1 MVTRRRLVRGFVL
14 AAAAVSCTVAIA
26 YQLTGS
32 AAVRQQVINHLQ
44 KFFVGGE
51 MALGSARF
59 RLLGGVSVENFTLYR
74 RDDPSQT
81 PLLHVPAGIIY
92 HDKEALSHGKL
103 AVRKLL
109 MRRPRI
115 TIVRSADGR
124 WNVAGLLGPVHPELQ
139 IPIVEIEQ
147 GTIALQIST
156 PHAAAP
162 FTVELQNVNATMVN
176 QPLPVLHIEVRGQ
189 AVALGSLALQ
199 ATWHRTAERLDATA
213 DLAPISVTANLLRDL
228 SAFWPGI
235 ADQVEQAAGTARVH
249 AGIQYGGTGTPG
261 LRHQVRMEFA
271 DGRLDHRD
279 LPLPLDRLNI
289 SARCD
294 DGVLA
299 VERLVAKAGPADV
312 SLTCRLRN
320 RDEPSQLVS
329 SRSCPLPP
337 CGGGLGR
344 GVTGG
349 TPHPNPPPQGSRE
362 REGNDVVVTGEV
374 KTPHPATLIPSA
386 FDRLAALELTVK
398 QLPVSP
404 ELFARLPLAFQKY
417 QDVYSPSG
425 PLNLTV
431 KFDRGG
437 QGGPVLTA
445 RLRPERMVGRFD
457 AFPYPIREVRGSL
470 DLTIAGERPPRLD
483 VDLTAEANGRRPV
496 TIQGH
501 VEGDGPAP
509 AYAVVVGGDAIAI
522 DSTLVAALPVKFQN
536 AARSYRPQ
544 GRCDITARLNRVA
557 GQTISTQRFTIGF
570 RGDAALCYDLFPV
583 PLERVSGDV
592 DITLGPGAPATSRG
606 MWVCKFNDIRAAY
619 NGARVVLGGE
629 ARPTDDG
636 TRVDLTII
644 GRGVPLDETLAAA
657 FANPRMRLRPVYEMF
672 RPGGRFDFRAQV
684 AHVDRHPAPSD
695 YDIRVQ
701 HGGAMIRPT
710 FFPMSL
716 SELAGSFRLTPGRV
730 EIGRYTARHNDT
742 VFEFGGGWVRFGEG
756 WHHADVHDLRAVSL
770 PIDPALIGALPGAL
784 QAVCRSLEPEGTLA
798 VDLDRLVVDHPP
810 ELPGPAE
817 PPVVYWDGRVR
828 FADAS
833 LKTGVA
839 WTGVTGVVASQG
851 RYRGQVLDGVTGHI
865 ALDNA
870 TIFNQPLA
878 GLHADARVL
887 TDHPH
892 VLQLQLGRAQLFGGQ
907 VAGQAHVA
915 FGAGL
920 QYAVD
925 LKAIG
930 VRLEDVARHNRIGA
944 NAKMSGLAKAELY
957 LTGTGY
963 GVDELGGGGNVH
975 IPDGKIY
982 NLPLA
987 LDLLK
992 VTHLHAPD
1000 GTAFEEAHA
1009 EFKIQGKRVEVKRF
1023 DLLGSAVNLGG
1034 KGEMDLDGS
1043 NMAMDFYA
1051 VWGHLAQILPPG
1063 LRDVPPW
1070 LSKNLLL
1077 LHARGKLG
1085 GSMEVRPEVVPVVV
1099 DPVRKLVDYARGR
1112 TPPGKTPEGA
1122 RGQKD

>member
-1 MVTRRRLVRGFVL
+1 MVTRRRLVRGSVM
-14 AAAAVSCTVAIA
+14 AAAAVTTTVALA

-44 KFFVGGE
+44 KFFVGGD

-156 PHAAAP
+156 PYAAAP

-176 QPLPVLHIEVRGQ
+176 QPLPVLRIEVRGQ
-189 AVALGSLALQ
+189 AVALGALALH
-199 ATWHRTAERLDATA
+199 ASWHRTAERLDATA

-228 SAFWPGI
+228 GAFWPGI

-249 AGIQYGGTGTPG
+249 AGIQFGGTGTPG
-261 LRHQVRMEFA
+261 LRHQVRMELA
-271 DGRLDHRD
+271 DGRLEHRD

-294 DGVLA
+294 DGV
-299 VERLVAKAGPADV
+299 VGIERLVARAGPADV
-312 SLTCRLRN
+312 ALACRFRGG
-320 RDEPSQLVS
+320 DPSQLFATSPS
-329 SRSCPLPP
+329 SL
-337 CGGGLGR
+337 
-344 GVTGG
+344 
-349 TPHPNPPPQGSRE
+349 HPANGA
-362 REGNDVVVTGEV
+362 

-386 FDRLAALELTVK
+386 FDRLAAADLSVK
-398 QLPVSP
+398 QLPVTP
-404 ELFARLPLAFQKY
+404 ELFARLPIAFQKY
-417 QDVYSPSG
+417 QDVYAPTG
-425 PLNLTV
+425 PLNLNV
-431 KFDRGG
+431 KFERAGNV
-437 QGGPVLTA
+437 PTLTA
-445 RLRPERMVGRFD
+445 RLRPDGMAGRFD
-457 AFPYPIREVRGSL
+457 AFPYPIREVRGAL

-496 TIQGH
+496 SIQGH
-501 VEGDGPAP
+501 VEGDGPTP
-509 AYAVVVGGDAIAI
+509 AYSVTVCGDAIAI
-522 DSTLVAALPVKFQN
+522 DSTLVAALPVKFQS

-544 GRCDITARLNRVA
+544 GRCDIAARLNRAA
-557 GQTISTQRFTIGF
+557 GQTVSTQRFTVGF
-570 RGDAALCYDLFPV
+570 RGDASLCYDLFPV

-592 DITLGPGAPATSRG
+592 DITLGPGGPPAGRG
-606 MWVCKFNDIRAAY
+606 TWLCRFNDVRAAY

-629 ARPTDDG
+629 AKPTEDG
-636 TRVDLTII
+636 TRVDLTIV
-644 GRGVPLDETLAAA
+644 GRNVPLDETLAAA

-684 AHVDRHPAPSD
+684 AHTDRHPAPAD

-701 HGGAMIRPT
+701 HTGAMIRPT

-716 SELAGSFRLTPGRV
+716 SELAGTFRLTPGRV
-730 EIGRYTARHNDT
+730 EIGRYSARHNET
-742 VFEFGGGWVRFGEG
+742 VFDFGGGWVRFGEG
-756 WHHADVHDLRAVSL
+756 WHHADVHDLRAASL
-770 PIDPALIGALPGAL
+770 PIDPALISALPSAL
-784 QAVCRSLEPEGTLA
+784 QSVCRSLEPEGTLA

-839 WTGVTGVVASQG
+839 WTGVSGVVASEG
-851 RYRGQVLDGVTGHI
+851 RYRGQVLDGVNGHI
-865 ALDNA
+865 ALDKA
-870 TIFNQPLA
+870 TIFSQPLA
-878 GLHADARVL
+878 RLHADAWVL
-887 TDHPH
+887 AEHPH
-892 VLQLQLGRAQLFGGQ
+892 EMRLRLGRAQLFGGQ
-907 VAGQAHVA
+907 MSGEAHVA

-920 QYAVD
+920 QYEVD

-930 VRLEDVARHNRIGA
+930 VRLEDVARHNRIGS
-944 NAKMSGLAKAELY
+944 NAKMNGLAKAELY

-963 GVDELGGGGNVH
+963 GVDELGGGGNIH

-1009 EFKIQGKRVEVKRF
+1009 EFKIRGKRIEVHRL

-1043 NMAMDFYA
+1043 NLAMDVYA

-1063 LRDVPPW
+1063 LREVPPW

-1085 GSMEVRPEVVPVVV
+1085 GSMEVRPEIVPVVV

-1112 TPPGKTPEGA
+1112 TPPDKTSEGGI
-1122 RGQKD
+1122 RLQKD